1 MSVFQ
6 CLWIFSVGNS
16 QRECQRIF
24 VYFARTLPLKR
35 PGMLTKWRES
45 LGMIEKQGRI
55 LLLQLSI
62 LLRHLNKRH

>member
-35 PGMLTKWRES
+35 PGMLTKWREA